1 MNIKGNTGMF
11 LKNLTI
17 GKKIAVSF
25 FIITIINIIFAFVF
39 NSGLINIK
47 SNIINY
53 TDDTL
58 PAYDKVNG
66 IYDEVATLRRTQMAI
81 LLKER
86 SSSELNEVSTLVNS
100 INDDIKSYGK
110 TVWPGEEKES
120 FERLNSA
127 WSQYTHSINVF
138 NKQIAANNKT
148 GAYQTLLTDSYASFK
163 VMDNEVGNLS
173 RILKEAMDN
182 NRSQILDSVSNLSNS
197 SVVSN
202 ITILLIMVSMTIILT
217 KLICNPLY
225 LIVKQANAI
234 AKGDLSTHV
243 DRESIGNDE
252 LGELADASSLMQ
264 SNLRQLIEEIISA
277 VTQLSSA
284 IEEMNQISELS
295 TKGMHDQQSKIS
307 QIATAMTEMK
317 SSVSDVA
324 QNTEKSAV
332 QANNAN
338 QQAKNGAQNN
348 QAMVDSIQD
357 ISQVITEAGNTVLEL
372 EEQSNQVN
380 IIVDVIRS
388 IADQTNLLAL
398 NAAIEA
404 ARAGESGR
412 GFAVVADEVRTLAA
426 RTQDST
432 GEITSVI
439 EKLQAFAKQAKEATE
454 KSCSCIETYSEQGI
468 QSLKLMSS
476 IEDTVS
482 DISDMGTEIA
492 SACSQQ
498 DAVAG
503 ELSCHIETIN
513 VASQEVAEGA
523 QQTALACNELS
534 QLSSSLHDAM
544 KRFKLN

>member
-1 MNIKGNTGMF
+1 MF

-25 FIITIINIIFAFVF
+25 LVITIINAAVAFVF
-39 NSGLINIK
+39 HSGLTNIE
-47 SNIINY
+47 SNILNY

-58 PAYDKVNG
+58 PAYEKVNR
-66 IYDEVATLRRTQMAI
+66 IYDEVATLRRNQLAMLVNIDSEVQLTN
-81 LLKER
+81 
-86 SSSELNEVSTLVNS
+86 ELNDSKALM
-100 INDDIKSYGK
+100 NDIDQLITAYGK
-110 TVWPGEEKES
+110 TVWPGEEQEAFNRLDQAWTNYTNIVQSFNQAAMANQKE
-120 FERLNSA
+120 
-127 WSQYTHSINVF
+127 Q
-138 NKQIAANNKT
+138 AAQLLLKD
-148 GAYQTLLTDSYASFK
+148 AYSSFK
-163 VMDNEVGNLS
+163 GIESEVSTLS
-173 RILKEAMDN
+173 QILKGAMND
-182 NRSQILDSVSNLSNS
+182 NRSQILGSVQSLSS
-197 SVVSN
+197 SSIFSN
-202 ITILLIMVSMTIILT
+202 ILILLVMVSMTLILSR
-217 KLICNPLY
+217 LICNPLH

-234 AKGDLSTHV
+234 AEGDLSTHV
-243 DRESIGNDE
+243 DRDAIGNDE
-252 LGELADASSLMQ
+252 LGVLADASSKMQ

-295 TKGMHDQQSKIS
+295 TRGMQDQQSKIA

-317 SSVSDVA
+317 TSVSDVA
-324 QNTEKSAV
+324 QNTEKSAL

-338 QQAKNGAQNN
+338 QQAKQGAKSN
-348 QAMVDSIQD
+348 QEMVDSIQE
-357 ISQVITEAGNTVLEL
+357 ISAVIGDAGNTVLEL

-432 GEITSVI
+432 GEITAVI
-439 EKLQAFAKQAKEATE
+439 EKLQNYAKQAKDATE
-454 KSCSCIETYSEQGI
+454 KSCACIETYSDQGT
-468 QSLKLMSS
+468 QALKLMSS
-476 IEDTVS
+476 IEDTVA

-503 ELSCHIETIN
+503 ELSSHIETIN
-513 VASQEVAEGA
+513 MASQEVAEGA
-523 QQTALACNELS
+523 QQTVLACGELS
-534 QLSSSLHDAM
+534 QLATSLHNAM
-544 KRFKLN
+544 NRFKLN

>member
-1 MNIKGNTGMF
+1 MF
-11 LKNLTI
+11 LNNLTI

-25 FIITIINIIFAFVF
+25 FIITIINVIFAFIF
-39 NSGLINIK
+39 NSGLTNIK
-47 SNIINY
+47 SNIVNY

-58 PAYDKVNG
+58 PAYEKVNR
-66 IYDEVATLRRTQMAI
+66 IYDDVATLRRNQMA
-81 LLKER
+81 LLVSDKTV
-86 SSSELNEVSTLVNS
+86 SNVSMLINAIDDELV
-100 INDDIKSYGK
+100 SYGQ

-120 FERLNSA
+120 FDRLSSA
-127 WSQYTHSINVF
+127 WGEYTKSIGVF
-138 NKQIAANNKT
+138 NKQIAAKNN
-148 GAYQTLLTDSYASFK
+148 AAASQTLLTDSYASFK
-163 VMDNEVGNLS
+163 VMDSEVKNLS
-173 RILKEAMDN
+173 RILKGAMDD
-182 NRSQILDSVSNLSNS
+182 NRTQILDSVGSLSNS
-197 SVVSN
+197 SVLSN
-202 ITILLIMVSMTIILT
+202 IAILVLMVSMTLILT
-217 KLICNPLY
+217 KLICNPLH

-234 AKGDLSTHV
+234 AEGDLSTHV
-243 DRESIGNDE
+243 DRQSIGNDE
-252 LGELADASSLMQ
+252 LGTLADASSLMQ

-295 TKGMHDQQSKIS
+295 TKGMHDQQSKIV
-307 QIATAMTEMK
+307 QIATEMTEMK

-324 QNTEKSAV
+324 QNTEKSAL
-332 QANNAN
+332 QASNAN
-338 QQAKNGAQNN
+338 QQAKEGAQNN
-348 QAMVDSIQD
+348 QAMVDSIKE
-357 ISQVITEAGNTVLEL
+357 ISQVIGEAGNTVLEL
-372 EEQSNQVN
+372 EEQSHQVN

-439 EKLQAFAKQAKEATE
+439 EKLQVFAKQAKDATE
-454 KSCSCIETYSEQGI
+454 KSCTYIESYSEQGI
-468 QSLKLMSS
+468 RSLKLMSS

-534 QLSSSLHDAM
+534 QLSLSLHDAM
-544 KRFKLN
+544 NRFKLN